1 MADNVN
7 IASGDDPA
15 LLTPIATDEISGAH
29 YQAIKV
35 VLGGDGANN
44 GFLSASNPL
53 PVTGALSDAE
63 LRASPVSVSGPLTDA
78 QLRASAIPV
87 TGGLT
92 DAQLRASAVSVDL
105 QGELIEAVEALRM
118 AVHSLTRSIG
128 QVLPD
133 ASGRQRVL
141 LDAITASLTLNAVAT
156 VTTVST
162 VSTVSNQTSIGAFSA
177 SEHIPSLMRMTTDG
191 LRSNIVVT

>member
-1 MADNVN
+1 M
-7 IASGDDPA
+7 
-15 LLTPIATDEISGAH
+15 
-29 YQAIKV
+29 
-35 VLGGDGANN
+35 
-44 GFLSASNPL
+44 
-53 PVTGALSDAE
+53 
-63 LRASPVSVSGPLTDA
+63 RAA
-78 QLRASAIPV
+78 AIPI

-133 ASGRQRVL
+133 VSGRQRVL
-141 LDAITASLTLNAVAT
+141 VEAITPGLTLQ
-156 VTTVST
+156 TVST
-162 VSTVSNQTSIGAFSA
+162 VSTVSNQTSIGALSA
-177 SEHIPSLMRMTTDG
+177 SEHIPSLMRMTTAG